1 MYNLLGG
8 FSITGE
14 CPLFRH
20 LETPSHVTFQEQL
33 KESVQARLS
42 EVGCVPPELMQLPD
56 AKVANFE
63 TNRCKLEAVY
73 RRDGFTWQ
81 LEVLGQWVGDF
92 LIGLE
97 IKGGSVKI
105 FRLVGGGK

>member
-1 MYNLLGG
+1 MKFECVHLAGEVLFLADQCIIYLVTLGG

-81 LEVLGQWVGDF
+81 LEVLGG
-92 LIGLE
+92 
-97 IKGGSVKI
+97 
-105 FRLVGGGK
+105 